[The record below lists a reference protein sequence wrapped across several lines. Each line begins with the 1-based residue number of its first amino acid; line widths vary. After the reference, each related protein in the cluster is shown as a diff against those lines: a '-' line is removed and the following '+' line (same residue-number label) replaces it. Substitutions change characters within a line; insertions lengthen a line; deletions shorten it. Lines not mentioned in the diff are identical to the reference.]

1 VSLLGVFGRRRK
13 DVADVTV
20 VGSGLPVRAVALE
33 LARRRRRV
41 TVLETVGA
49 AERPAGLGLVA
60 VGPGKPYERV
70 VQGLG
75 RDAARAVWA
84 AGRENLG
91 RVRGFLEE
99 ARRDCGHRALGG
111 FLLAADRTE
120 AESLA
125 ESEDLLR
132 DDGFPGEFLDHYM
145 LETHFDV
152 SGFTGA
158 YWAADDAEL
167 DAAALAATVEAAA
180 RAAGAVFRPARVR
193 GIDAGRSGAVVETE
207 EGPTR
212 TPWVVVASDAA
223 ASDLLPDLRPG
234 LRPAAA
240 HRRRFVP
247 EGGASLPSTARTA
260 DGRLAWQAQAAGIT
274 LAATGPSVGEPGDV
288 ELDAMAARLHATPE
302 SDERWGETGEISP
315 DGLAIAGT
323 VPGRPIAVAC
333 GFGPFASSLVF
344 AAARWVAEAVV
355 EGRDPTPGPFRVGR
369 ESVAAGPV

>member
-1 VSLLGVFGRRRK
+1 
-13 DVADVTV
+13 
-20 VGSGLPVRAVALE
+20 
-33 LARRRRRV
+33 
-41 TVLETVGA
+41 VLEIPGA
-49 AERPAGLGLVA
+49 AERPSGLGLGA
-60 VGPGKPYERV
+60 VGPGRPYERV
-70 VQGLG
+70 VQDLG

-91 RVRGFLEE
+91 RVRDFLDGS
-99 ARRDCGHRALGG
+99 RRDCGHRAHGG
-111 FLLAADRTE
+111 FLLAADRSE

-180 RAAGAVFRPARVR
+180 RASGAVFRPARVR
-193 GIDAGRSGAVVETE
+193 VIDAGPSGVVVETE
-207 EGPTR
+207 EGPVR
-212 TPWVVVASDAA
+212 TPWVVVATDAA
-223 ASDLLPDLRPG
+223 ASDLLPDLRLG
-234 LRPAAA
+234 LRPAAP

-247 EGGASLPSTARTA
+247 EAAAALPSTARTA
-260 DGRLAWQAQAAGIT
+260 DGRLAWQAQAAGVT
-274 LAATGPSVGEPGDV
+274 LAATGSSVGAPGNA
-288 ELDAMAARLHATPE
+288 ELDAMAARLHATPG
-302 SDERWGETGEISP
+302 SDERWAETGEISP

-323 VPGRPIAVAC
+323 VPGRPIGVAC
-333 GFGPFASSLVF
+333 GFGPFASSLIF

-355 EGRDPTPGPFRVGR
+355 DGRDPTPGPFRVRR
-369 ESVAAGPV
+369 ESVAAEPV